1 MIRKSLLLI
10 PLLAATVQLGLAQ
23 DQDKDTRRL
32 PTNRELVARAQSV
45 FVQSDTFYMKR
56 ENLQSS
62 LLGRKEFKAWDM
74 QITGKPQLADLL
86 IRVRR
91 VPFTNH
97 FTYTVT
103 DRVTDTIVIAGK
115 VDSLA
120 GTVYGLIADEIVHK
134 MKVFRGDPLAKPQTV
149 AQKE

>member
-1 MIRKSLLLI
+1 MIKKTFVAVLLLAVT
-10 PLLAATVQLGLAQ
+10 LQLGLAQ
-23 DQDKDTRRL
+23 DAETRRL
-32 PTNRELVARAQSV
+32 PTNKELVAKAQSV
-45 FVQSDTFYMKR
+45 FVESDTFYMKR

-62 LLGRKEFKAWDM
+62 LLGRAEFKAWDL

-103 DRVTDTIVIAGK
+103 DRATATIVIAGK

-149 AQKE
+149 SQKQ

>member
-1 MIRKSLLLI
+1 MKRSFAISLLLAVVMAVA
-10 PLLAATVQLGLAQ
+10 LKSLAQ
-23 DQDKDTRRL
+23 DNEARRI
-32 PTNRELVARAQSV
+32 PTNKELVSRAQSV
-45 FVQSDTFYMKR
+45 YVESDSFYMKR
-56 ENLQSS
+56 ENLESS
-62 LLGRKEFKAWDM
+62 LLGRAEFKAWDM
-74 QITGKPQLADLL
+74 QITGNHRQADLL

-103 DRVTDTIVIAGK
+103 DRVTDTIVMAGK

-134 MKVFRGDPLAKPQTV
+134 MKVFRGDPLAKPTAT
-149 AQKE
+149 AQK